1 VARLHPTVQA
11 CLDRLSR
18 DPECTGKTAL
28 GDLLEVIKTKLL
40 VIKLPEHTESSL
52 VLDNVS
58 VTNTDNKFTKPQPFQ
73 PFGKHRT
80 SAVGFVNAL
89 DDILNDENAKKES
102 YWFTGRSRENLPLIR
117 IVPEIVTEESSPS
130 SLLSPGWRRQPSSMA
145 DRTKTAAPPNPPATL
160 MVVPGPSQKVRTG
173 QETRSSQITC
183 SYHEQNN
190 LWFKFFLVHS
200 CHRLVIIC

>member
-28 GDLLEVIKTKLL
+28 GDLLAVIKTKLL

-58 VTNTDNKFTKPQPFQ
+58 VTNTDNKFTKPQAFQ

-102 YWFTGRSRENLPLIR
+102 YWFTGRSRSNLPLIR

-130 SLLSPGWRRQPSSMA
+130 SLLSPEWRRQPSSMA

-173 QETRSSQITC
+173 QETR
-183 SYHEQNN
+183 
-190 LWFKFFLVHS
+190 
-200 CHRLVIIC
+200 